1 MTDLRNDAPDAVE
14 LRRLRER
21 VAQLEAELAVPAA
34 APPTEHHQRWR
45 AWVSAT
51 LIVVACVLAPIAVT
65 TVWANRQIS
74 DTDRYVETVAPLAED
89 PAVQA
94 AVAKQ
99 VTDEVLTQLD
109 VPALTSDVVDGLT
122 RQRDLSPRAEAG
134 LRALRV
140 PLTNGIEGFVASSV
154 DKVVASDQF
163 SQAWVEANR
172 TAHTAVVKLLSGEQ
186 GGAVSAQGNE
196 ITINLGPIVA
206 EVKQRLVD
214 SGYGV
219 ADKIPTV
226 DRSFVLVTSDGV
238 TKAQRFYDVL
248 NTLGYWLPIV
258 SLLLLGLGVY
268 AARGRRRALIAG
280 SLGLVAGMV
289 VLGVGLAVARLFY
302 LNSVPPDVL
311 PTDAAR
317 DVFDTLVRFLRTG
330 LRAVAVLGLVVAL
343 GAFLTG
349 PSPAAVRTRGFFT
362 HGIGGVRDSAES
374 HGIQT
379 GRVGVWTGEH
389 TRVLRMLVVLAGG
402 LLLLFWSQPTAG
414 VVIWTAVFVLVAVGL
429 IELVSR
435 PARAAD
441 VAPADAPPPVT
452 VPAPREP

>member
-1 MTDLRNDAPDAVE
+1 MTDLRDDAPGNALE

-21 VAQLEAELAVPAA
+21 VAELEAELA
-34 APPTEHHQRWR
+34 APPPSSAPPEHHQRWR

-51 LIVVACVLAPIAVT
+51 LIVVACVLAPVAVT

-74 DTDRYVETVAPLAED
+74 DVDRYVETVAPLADD

-94 AVAKQ
+94 AVADQ
-99 VTDEVLTQLD
+99 VTNEVLARLD
-109 VPALTSDVVDGLT
+109 VPTLTSDVVDGLA
-122 RQRDLSPRAEAG
+122 QQQDLSPRAVAG
-134 LRALRV
+134 LRALQV
-140 PLTNGIEGFVASSV
+140 PLNNGIESFVASSV

-163 SQAWVEANR
+163 AQAWVQANR
-172 TAHTAVVKLLSGEQ
+172 TAHTAVVRLLSGEQ

-214 SGYGV
+214 SGYAV

-238 TKAQRFYDVL
+238 TKAQRFYDL
-248 NTLGYWLPIV
+248 LDTLGYWLPII

-268 AARGRRRALIAG
+268 AARSRRRALIAG
-280 SLGLVAGMV
+280 SLGFVAGMV

-311 PTDAAR
+311 PADAAR

-349 PSPAAVRTRGFFT
+349 PSPTAVRTRGFFT
-362 HGIGGVRDSAES
+362 HGIGGVRDSAEA

-379 GRVGVWTGEH
+379 GRVGRWTGEH
-389 TRVLRMLVVLAGG
+389 KRALRMMVVLAGG
-402 LLLLFWSQPTAG
+402 LALLFWSQPTAG
-414 VVIWTAVFVLVAVGL
+414 VVIGTAVVVLLAVGL

-435 PARAAD
+435 PAD
-441 VAPADAPPPVT
+441 VRPVDGPAVD
-452 VPAPREP
+452 VPAPRGP